1 MADVSPRVAW
11 IVSRL
16 CEKFHCLPT
25 QALRLRELIGD
36 DDEHDTEE

>member
-16 CEKFHCLPT
+16 CEEFHCRPA
-25 QALRLRELIGD
+25 QADRLLTLMGVR
-36 DDEHDTEE
+36 TTSQ

>member
-11 IVSRL
+11 IVSRI
-16 CEKFHCLPT
+16 CETIHCRPT

>member
-11 IVSRL
+11 IVSRI
-16 CEKFHCLPT
+16 CEKFHCRPT

-36 DDEHDTEE
+36 EDDTEE